1 MRLNYERCQC
11 SLRIVWIKRG
21 IDYFFTE
28 GNKVENEVFAN
39 PYTERAKELL
49 KKHGKPD
56 VSSF

>member
-1 MRLNYERCQC
+1 MG
-11 SLRIVWIKRG
+11 RG